1 MDVSLIWWVGVVGVI
16 LGMLAID
23 LFFFHREA
31 HEVTS
36 REAGIWTA
44 VWITLGL
51 GFGGIVAWRFGL
63 DFGAEYLAGYVI
75 EKSLAVDNIFVFA
88 VIFAAFSIPARYQ
101 HRVLFW
107 GVVGALILRAVFI
120 AAGAVLLE
128 RFHWTIYL
136 FGGLLVITAWRMWI
150 HRDHKPDP
158 ANNPAIKWMQRRIP
172 MSSELD
178 GQKFFTVQNG
188 KRVATPLLAALVAVE
203 FADVVFAVDSIPAI
217 FAVTSEPFLVFTS
230 NAFAILG
237 LRSMYFFLAGMI
249 ERFRYLSAGLSGVL
263 AFVGIKMLLI
273 DVYKVPIVVSLGV
286 IVSIIG
292 VSVIASLRQDGS
304 ASLLPEATDQT
315 ADPSAGLAEAG
326 RVDHRR

>member
-249 ERFRYLSAGLSGVL
+249 QRFTYLSAGLAAVL

-292 VSVIASLRQDGS
+292 VSVLASLRQEGTV
-304 ASLLPEATDQT
+304 PVPHEPTDP